1 MQKFQRMHLLAAT
14 VLLSTAAATAAAES
28 TAPDLAPQPSKPI
41 ATQGD
46 RMPQNEASPAG
57 STERLHIGLSDSSTK
72 LVLPWFITE
81 LTDAVNERKSLGDTA
96 KGLAQGL

>member
-1 MQKFQRMHLLAAT
+1 MPKFQRMHLLAAT
-14 VLLSTAAATAAAES
+14 VLLSTTAAAAVAEPA
-28 TAPDLAPQPSKPI
+28 TPDLAPQPAKPI
-41 ATQGD
+41 ATQD
-46 RMPQNEASPAG
+46 ERAPQNATTPAG

>member
-1 MQKFQRMHLLAAT
+1 MPKFQRMHLLAAT
-14 VLLSTAAATAAAES
+14 VLLSTAAATAAAEPA
-28 TAPDLAPQPSKPI
+28 TPDLAPQPSKPI

-46 RMPQNEASPAG
+46 RMPQTEVSPAG
-57 STERLHIGLSDSSTK
+57 SAERLHIGLSDSGTK